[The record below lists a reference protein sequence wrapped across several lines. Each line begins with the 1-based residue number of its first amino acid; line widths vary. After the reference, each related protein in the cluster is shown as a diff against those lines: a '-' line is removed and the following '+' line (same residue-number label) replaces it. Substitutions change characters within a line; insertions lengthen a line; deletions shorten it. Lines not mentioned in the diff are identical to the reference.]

1 MKKIYGGWWA
11 DDIGKELNLNILIS
25 IIFMVI
31 FFGAEAVRNLFWA
44 YIVIKAISLLTVIYY
59 IGCSLIL
66 TKKVYD
72 KLYK

>member
-11 DDIGKELNLNILIS
+11 EDIGKELNINILVA

-31 FFGAEAVRNLFWA
+31 FFGAEAVSHLFWA
-44 YIVIKAISLLTVIYY
+44 YIIIKAISLLTVIYY
-59 IGCSLIL
+59 VGSSLIL
-66 TKKVYD
+66 TYKIYN